1 MKNWNLSKNQE
12 IKGRLVG
19 GEVIHCANEMMWELQ
34 NNGGYSDEI
43 MELFYSNID
52 WEQMAENV
60 LYELSDLEL
69 KQVLDELE
77 LEKYNDVDDPEL
89 FINTAV
95 YEGYVPE
102 PEAIYSEPYEFW
114 IVSEWFGEKL
124 KEQGGIVEDFMGF
137 TIWGR
142 ETTGQAILLDGIISR
157 IAEDMEILEGQANE
171 WKV

>member
-1 MKNWNLSKNQE
+1 MKNWNSSKNQE

-19 GEVIHCANEMMWELQ
+19 REVIHCANEMLWELQ

-60 LYELSDLEL
+60 RYELGVSEL

-77 LEKYNDVDDPEL
+77 FKNYDQVDNFTE
-89 FINTAV
+89 FIDTAINLGLS
-95 YEGYVPE
+95 YE
-102 PEAIYSEPYEFW
+102 PENVYSEPYEFW
-114 IVSEWFGEKL
+114 IVSEYFGNKL
-124 KEQGGIVEDFMGF
+124 KAHGAIVEDFMGF

-142 ETTGQAILLDGIISR
+142 ETSGQAILLDGIISR
-157 IAEDMEILEGQANE
+157 IAEDMEILEGMSNE
-171 WKV
+171 W